1 MTEEAA
7 TKYYAITGR
16 GKTVDDPH
24 GIARQRKSAE
34 IGVVDEVFYRDRPA
48 WRRTGIIAEW
58 NHCSTVDDLEEIS
71 KEKAMQFIESW
82 EIY

>member
-1 MTEEAA
+1 MTEE
-7 TKYYAITGR
+7 TTTRYFAITGR

-58 NHCSTVDDLEEIS
+58 NRCSSVDDLEEVDE
-71 KEKAMQFIESW
+71 EKALKLIESW
-82 EIY
+82 EIK